1 MGPKTLFY
9 SARLGLPETST
20 VTKYETA
27 ERMQQKWEGGG
38 KDGAGGRGGGRGQ
51 KQWGLGGGRER
62 AQKQQEKSGGRGG
75 RVEKKQVKSRGGLA
89 GGWEMNAKNGFVPN
103 FQPAGQD

>member
-51 KQWGLGGGRER
+51 KQWGLGGAGSGPKNSRKR
-62 AQKQQEKSGGRGG
+62 AGAVGGGW
-75 RVEKKQVKSRGGLA
+75 KKSR
-89 GGWEMNAKNGFVPN
+89 
-103 FQPAGQD
+103 